1 MTLALHLIAHPG
13 QPLSLQA
20 LAKGLSLPSV
30 AHTGRMVEYLQ
41 DAWLML
47 AVPRSSASFKHRV
60 TAPPKYSAVD
70 TGLAGANSHN
80 ATADLA
86 IQCCARLTPENR
98 KREIRGLVAAA
109 GLPGGVRGGREL
121 LVITLDQEDAL
132 REEGLSIRVIPAWKW
147 LD

>member
-1 MTLALHLIAHPG
+1 MMTLALRLIAQPG

-60 TAPPKYSAVD
+60 TVPPKYYAVD
-70 TGLAGANSHN
+70 TGLAGANSPN
-80 ATADLA
+80 ATPDLG
-86 IQCCARLTPENR
+86 RKLENAVLLAVR
-98 KREIRGLVAAA
+98 RRGAAA